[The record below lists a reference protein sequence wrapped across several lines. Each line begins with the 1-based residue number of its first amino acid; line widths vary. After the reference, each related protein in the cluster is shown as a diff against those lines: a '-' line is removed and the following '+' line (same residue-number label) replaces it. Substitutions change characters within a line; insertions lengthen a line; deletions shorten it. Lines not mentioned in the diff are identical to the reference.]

1 MDNRKKKQ
9 TLSRSGHRT
18 GTRTPGTHSV
28 RSTTKKRNTRQ
39 PGHSE
44 HISQNRRS
52 SPLTPDS
59 LRATVPL
66 PGETAPAS
74 GRLADPGT
82 FRATDSGVLISS
94 GSGTIRPA
102 GPGALRS
109 TGSEGLYSAG
119 SLPAEPYK
127 PSSSYAETLVTDAE
141 LEAFLSQAV
150 QDMIP
155 DIGSG
160 DRSAFNE
167 SVLNESALDRSALN
181 ESALNESALNESALN
196 ESALNE
202 SALNESALDQNLR
215 ERNPENNYPSPAVQ
229 SQFSASE
236 NLLKTDGSTYE
247 KSPAASSGNLHSVG
261 RPIGDNLYGDQT
273 GKSGLSPEVHIPADT
288 DFHSSADSD
297 LHLQGQAKISA
308 AGKKA
313 RNRALS
319 QIAASLSETGS
330 TRVSAGGFEPSPGRV
345 PSSTDGF
352 QPSAGR
358 GPVSPGR
365 MPSSTDDFQPSP
377 CRVPSS
383 TGRYRITGRNIE
395 STGNTAPRIRTESS
409 ILAADNIE
417 SSKKTRESLFE
428 EGREQLNRVPAST
441 TVRVSGSEDGLPENK
456 KLSGEKPDSGLT
468 VKKIFSALLTL
479 AGAAACVLIVHYF
492 HMRSVGITPEIGVFS
507 ALAGQA
513 LESDRAEQEES
524 ADESGAQDAPAGD
537 DQPSDSADPS
547 ASDVQ
552 DETDAAGSD
561 QDVSAGSPD
570 QPVPDGEEA
579 TGFDPASDPASLY
592 PASRDP
598 VSPVPSTPDQ
608 AYSDPAYSDPAYTD
622 PASQDPASYDPA
634 SLDPAYA
641 NQEADQE
648 IDPDDESD
656 WDSFEEE
663 PEDETEWNTIEEDDP
678 DWNDEDYP
686 EEDMDEEDEEYED

>member
-74 GRLADPGT
+74 GRLADEGA

-109 TGSEGLYSAG
+109 TGSEALYSAG
-119 SLPAEPYK
+119 PLPAEPYK

-167 SVLNESALDRSALN
+167 SVLNESALDR
-181 ESALNESALNESALN
+181 SALN

-358 GPVSPGR
+358 VPSSPGR
-365 MPSSTDDFQPSP
+365 N
-377 CRVPSS
+377 
-383 TGRYRITGRNIE
+383 RITGRNIE
-395 STGNTAPRIRTESS
+395 STGNTASRIRTGSS

-608 AYSDPAYSDPAYTD
+608 VYSDPAYSDPAYTD

>member
-196 ESALNE
+196 ESAL
-202 SALNESALDQNLR
+202 DQNIR
-215 ERNPENNYPSPAVQ
+215 ERNPENNYPSPALQ

-247 KSPAASSGNLHSVG
+247 KSPAAPSGNLHSVG

-345 PSSTDGF
+345 PSSTDGSR
-352 QPSAGR
+352 P
-358 GPVSPGR
+358 SPG
-365 MPSSTDDFQPSP
+365 
-377 CRVPSS
+377 RVPSS
-383 TGRYRITGRNIE
+383 TGRNRITGRNIE
-395 STGNTAPRIRTESS
+395 STGNTASQIRPGSF
-409 ILAADNIE
+409 IMAADNIE

-513 LESDRAEQEES
+513 LESDRAEQEEP

>member
-1 MDNRKKKQ
+1 M
-9 TLSRSGHRT
+9 
-18 GTRTPGTHSV
+18 
-28 RSTTKKRNTRQ
+28 
-39 PGHSE
+39 
-44 HISQNRRS
+44 
-52 SPLTPDS
+52 
-59 LRATVPL
+59 
-66 PGETAPAS
+66 
-74 GRLADPGT
+74 
-82 FRATDSGVLISS
+82 
-94 GSGTIRPA
+94 
-102 GPGALRS
+102 
-109 TGSEGLYSAG
+109 
-119 SLPAEPYK
+119 
-127 PSSSYAETLVTDAE
+127 
-141 LEAFLSQAV
+141 
-150 QDMIP
+150 
-155 DIGSG
+155 
-160 DRSAFNE
+160 
-167 SVLNESALDRSALN
+167 
-181 ESALNESALNESALN
+181 
-196 ESALNE
+196 
-202 SALNESALDQNLR
+202 
-215 ERNPENNYPSPAVQ
+215 
-229 SQFSASE
+229 
-236 NLLKTDGSTYE
+236 
-247 KSPAASSGNLHSVG
+247 G

-330 TRVSAGGFEPSPGRV
+330 TRVSAGGFEPSPGR
-345 PSSTDGF
+345 
-352 QPSAGR
+352 
-358 GPVSPGR
+358 

-383 TGRYRITGRNIE
+383 PGRNRITGRNIE
-395 STGNTAPRIRTESS
+395 STGNTVSRIRTGSS

-441 TVRVSGSEDGLPENK
+441 TVRVSGSENGLPENK

-686 EEDMDEEDEEYED
+686 EEDMDEEDEEDEEYED

>member
-74 GRLADPGT
+74 GRLADPGA

-109 TGSEGLYSAG
+109 TGSEALYSAG
-119 SLPAEPYK
+119 PLPAEPYK

-160 DRSAFNE
+160 DRSASNE
-167 SVLNESALDRSALN
+167 SVLNESALDR
-181 ESALNESALNESALN
+181 SALNESALN

-345 PSSTDGF
+345 PSSTDGSR
-352 QPSAGR
+352 P
-358 GPVSPGR
+358 SPG
-365 MPSSTDDFQPSP
+365 
-377 CRVPSS
+377 RVPSS
-383 TGRYRITGRNIE
+383 TGRNRITGRNIE
-395 STGNTAPRIRTESS
+395 STGNTASRIRTGSS

>member
-74 GRLADPGT
+74 GRLADPGA
-82 FRATDSGVLISS
+82 FCATDSGVLGSS

-109 TGSEGLYSAG
+109 TGSEALYSAG
-119 SLPAEPYK
+119 PLPAEPYK

-160 DRSAFNE
+160 DRSASNE

-196 ESALNE
+196 ESAL
-202 SALNESALDQNLR
+202 DQNIR
-215 ERNPENNYPSPAVQ
+215 ERNPENNYPSPALQ

-236 NLLKTDGSTYE
+236 NLLKTDDSTYE

-330 TRVSAGGFEPSPGRV
+330 TRVSAGGFQPSPGRV
-345 PSSTDGF
+345 PSS
-352 QPSAGR
+352 
-358 GPVSPGR
+358 PG
-365 MPSSTDDFQPSP
+365 
-377 CRVPSS
+377 
-383 TGRYRITGRNIE
+383 GNRITGRNIE
-395 STGNTAPRIRTESS
+395 STGNTASRIRTGSS

-608 AYSDPAYSDPAYTD
+608 VYSDPAYSDPAYTD

>member
-74 GRLADPGT
+74 GRLADPGA
-82 FRATDSGVLISS
+82 FCATDSGVLGSS

-119 SLPAEPYK
+119 PLPAEPYK

-160 DRSAFNE
+160 DRSASNE
-167 SVLNESALDRSALN
+167 SVLNESALDR
-181 ESALNESALNESALN
+181 SALN

-358 GPVSPGR
+358 VPSSPGR
-365 MPSSTDDFQPSP
+365 N
-377 CRVPSS
+377 
-383 TGRYRITGRNIE
+383 RITGRNIE
-395 STGNTAPRIRTESS
+395 STGNTASRIRTGSS

-513 LESDRAEQEES
+513 LESDRAEQEEP

>member
-74 GRLADPGT
+74 GRLADPGA

-109 TGSEGLYSAG
+109 TGSEALYSAG
-119 SLPAEPYK
+119 PLPAEPYK

-160 DRSAFNE
+160 DRSASNE

-196 ESALNE
+196 ESAL
-202 SALNESALDQNLR
+202 DQNIR
-215 ERNPENNYPSPAVQ
+215 ERNPENNYPSPALQ

-236 NLLKTDGSTYE
+236 NLLKTDDSTYE

-345 PSSTDGF
+345 PSSTDGSR
-352 QPSAGR
+352 P
-358 GPVSPGR
+358 SPG
-365 MPSSTDDFQPSP
+365 
-377 CRVPSS
+377 RVPSS
-383 TGRYRITGRNIE
+383 TGRNRITGRNIE
-395 STGNTAPRIRTESS
+395 STGNTAPRIRTGSS

-428 EGREQLNRVPAST
+428 EGREQLNRVPAIT
-441 TVRVSGSEDGLPENK
+441 TARVSGSEDVLPENK
-456 KLSGEKPDSGLT
+456 KMSGEKPDSGLT

>member
-74 GRLADPGT
+74 GRLADPGA

-109 TGSEGLYSAG
+109 TGSEALYSAG
-119 SLPAEPYK
+119 PLPAEPYK

-167 SVLNESALDRSALN
+167 SVLNESALDR
-181 ESALNESALNESALN
+181 SALNESALN

-358 GPVSPGR
+358 VPSSPGR
-365 MPSSTDDFQPSP
+365 N
-377 CRVPSS
+377 
-383 TGRYRITGRNIE
+383 RITGRNIE
-395 STGNTAPRIRTESS
+395 STGNTASRIRTGSS

-441 TVRVSGSEDGLPENK
+441 TVRVSGSEDGLLENK

-513 LESDRAEQEES
+513 LESDRAEQEEP

>member
-74 GRLADPGT
+74 GRLADPGA

-109 TGSEGLYSAG
+109 TGSEALYSAG
-119 SLPAEPYK
+119 PLPAEPYK

-160 DRSAFNE
+160 DRSASNE

-196 ESALNE
+196 ESAL
-202 SALNESALDQNLR
+202 DQNIR
-215 ERNPENNYPSPAVQ
+215 ERNPENNYPSPAFQ

-345 PSSTDGF
+345 PSSTDGSR
-352 QPSAGR
+352 P
-358 GPVSPGR
+358 SPG
-365 MPSSTDDFQPSP
+365 
-377 CRVPSS
+377 RVPSS
-383 TGRYRITGRNIE
+383 TGRNRITGRNIE
-395 STGNTAPRIRTESS
+395 STGNTASRIRTGSS

-513 LESDRAEQEES
+513 LESDRAEQEEP

-686 EEDMDEEDEEYED
+686 EEDMDEEDEEDEEYED

>member
-109 TGSEGLYSAG
+109 TGSEALYSAG
-119 SLPAEPYK
+119 PLPAEPYK

-181 ESALNESALNESALN
+181 ESALNESALNESAL
-196 ESALNE
+196 
-202 SALNESALDQNLR
+202 DQNIR
-215 ERNPENNYPSPAVQ
+215 ERNPENNYPSPALQ

-345 PSSTDGF
+345 PSSTDGSR
-352 QPSAGR
+352 P
-358 GPVSPGR
+358 SPG
-365 MPSSTDDFQPSP
+365 
-377 CRVPSS
+377 RVPSS
-383 TGRYRITGRNIE
+383 TGRNRITGRNIE
-395 STGNTAPRIRTESS
+395 STGNTASRIRTGSS

-441 TVRVSGSEDGLPENK
+441 TARVSGSEDVLPENK
-456 KLSGEKPDSGLT
+456 KMSGEKPDSGLT

>member
-109 TGSEGLYSAG
+109 TGSEALYSAG
-119 SLPAEPYK
+119 PLPAEPYK

-160 DRSAFNE
+160 DRSASNE
-167 SVLNESALDRSALN
+167 SVLNESALDR
-181 ESALNESALNESALN
+181 SALNESALNESALN

-236 NLLKTDGSTYE
+236 NLLKTDDSTYE

-345 PSSTDGF
+345 PSSTDGSR
-352 QPSAGR
+352 P
-358 GPVSPGR
+358 SPG
-365 MPSSTDDFQPSP
+365 
-377 CRVPSS
+377 RVPSS
-383 TGRYRITGRNIE
+383 PGRNRITGRNIE
-395 STGNTAPRIRTESS
+395 STGNTASRIRTGSS

-441 TVRVSGSEDGLPENK
+441 TARVSGSEDVLPENK
-456 KLSGEKPDSGLT
+456 KMSGEKPDSGLT

>member
-109 TGSEGLYSAG
+109 TGSEALYSAG
-119 SLPAEPYK
+119 PLPAEPYK

-181 ESALNESALNESALN
+181 ESALNESAL
-196 ESALNE
+196 
-202 SALNESALDQNLR
+202 DQNIR
-215 ERNPENNYPSPAVQ
+215 ERNPENNYPSPALQ

-236 NLLKTDGSTYE
+236 NLLKTDDSTYE

-345 PSSTDGF
+345 PSST
-352 QPSAGR
+352 GR
-358 GPVSPGR
+358 N
-365 MPSSTDDFQPSP
+365 
-377 CRVPSS
+377 
-383 TGRYRITGRNIE
+383 RITGRNIE
-395 STGNTAPRIRTESS
+395 STGNTASRIRTGSS

-456 KLSGEKPDSGLT
+456 KLSSEKPDSGLT

-513 LESDRAEQEES
+513 LESDRAEQEEP

>member
-74 GRLADPGT
+74 GRLADPAA
-82 FRATDSGVLISS
+82 FRATDSGVLSSS

-119 SLPAEPYK
+119 PLPAEPYK

-160 DRSAFNE
+160 DRSASNE

-181 ESALNESALNESALN
+181 ESALNESAL
-196 ESALNE
+196 
-202 SALNESALDQNLR
+202 DQNIR
-215 ERNPENNYPSPAVQ
+215 ERNPENNYPSPAFQ

-247 KSPAASSGNLHSVG
+247 KSPAAPSGNLHSVV

-345 PSSTDGF
+345 PSSTDDF

-358 GPVSPGR
+358 VPSSPGR
-365 MPSSTDDFQPSP
+365 N
-377 CRVPSS
+377 
-383 TGRYRITGRNIE
+383 RITGRNIE
-395 STGNTAPRIRTESS
+395 STGNTASRIRTGSS

-513 LESDRAEQEES
+513 LESDRAEQEEP

-608 AYSDPAYSDPAYTD
+608 AYSDPAYSNPAYTD

-686 EEDMDEEDEEYED
+686 EEDMDEEDEEDEEYED

>member
-74 GRLADPGT
+74 GRLADPGA

-109 TGSEGLYSAG
+109 TGSEALYSAG
-119 SLPAEPYK
+119 PLPAEPYK

-160 DRSAFNE
+160 DRSASNE
-167 SVLNESALDRSALN
+167 SVLNESALDR
-181 ESALNESALNESALN
+181 SALN

-345 PSSTDGF
+345 PSSTDGSR
-352 QPSAGR
+352 P
-358 GPVSPGR
+358 SPG
-365 MPSSTDDFQPSP
+365 
-377 CRVPSS
+377 RVPSS
-383 TGRYRITGRNIE
+383 TGRNRITGRNIE
-395 STGNTAPRIRTESS
+395 STGNTASRIRTGSS

>member
-74 GRLADPGT
+74 GRLADPGA

-94 GSGTIRPA
+94 VSGTIRPA

-119 SLPAEPYK
+119 PLPAEPYK

-160 DRSAFNE
+160 DRSASNE

-202 SALNESALDQNLR
+202 SALDQNIR

-345 PSSTDGF
+345 PSS
-352 QPSAGR
+352 
-358 GPVSPGR
+358 PGR
-365 MPSSTDDFQPSP
+365 N
-377 CRVPSS
+377 
-383 TGRYRITGRNIE
+383 RITGRNIE
-395 STGNTAPRIRTESS
+395 STGNTASRIRTGSS

-441 TVRVSGSEDGLPENK
+441 TARVSGSEDVLPENK
-456 KLSGEKPDSGLT
+456 KMSGEKPDSGLT

-513 LESDRAEQEES
+513 LESDRAEQEEP

>member
-74 GRLADPGT
+74 GRLADPGA

-119 SLPAEPYK
+119 PLPAEPYK

-160 DRSAFNE
+160 DRSASNE

-196 ESALNE
+196 ESAL
-202 SALNESALDQNLR
+202 DQNIR

-236 NLLKTDGSTYE
+236 NLLKTDDSTYE

-345 PSSTDGF
+345 PSSTDGSR
-352 QPSAGR
+352 P
-358 GPVSPGR
+358 SPG
-365 MPSSTDDFQPSP
+365 
-377 CRVPSS
+377 RVPSS
-383 TGRYRITGRNIE
+383 TGRDRITGRNIE
-395 STGNTAPRIRTESS
+395 STGNTASRIRTGSS

-428 EGREQLNRVPAST
+428 EGREQLNRVPAIT
-441 TVRVSGSEDGLPENK
+441 TARVSGSEDVLPENK
-456 KLSGEKPDSGLT
+456 KMSGEKPDSGLT

>member
-74 GRLADPGT
+74 GRLADPGA

-119 SLPAEPYK
+119 PLPAEPYK

-160 DRSAFNE
+160 DRSASNE

-196 ESALNE
+196 ESAL
-202 SALNESALDQNLR
+202 DQNIR
-215 ERNPENNYPSPAVQ
+215 ERNPENNYPSPALQ

-236 NLLKTDGSTYE
+236 NLLKTDDSTYE

-352 QPSAGR
+352 QPS
-358 GPVSPGR
+358 PG
-365 MPSSTDDFQPSP
+365 
-377 CRVPSS
+377 RVPSS
-383 TGRYRITGRNIE
+383 TGRNRITGRNIE
-395 STGNTAPRIRTESS
+395 STGNTASRIRTGSS

-441 TVRVSGSEDGLPENK
+441 TARVSGSEDVLPENK
-456 KLSGEKPDSGLT
+456 KMSGEKPDSGLT

-686 EEDMDEEDEEYED
+686 EEDMDEEDEEYEE

>member
-59 LRATVPL
+59 LRATIPL
-66 PGETAPAS
+66 PGETVPAS
-74 GRLADPGT
+74 GRLADPGA
-82 FRATDSGVLISS
+82 FCATDSWVLGSS

-119 SLPAEPYK
+119 PLPAEPYK

-160 DRSAFNE
+160 DRSASNE

-196 ESALNE
+196 ESAL
-202 SALNESALDQNLR
+202 DQNIR
-215 ERNPENNYPSPAVQ
+215 ERNPKNNYPSPALQ

-247 KSPAASSGNLHSVG
+247 KSPAAPSGNLHSVG

-358 GPVSPGR
+358 VPSSPGR
-365 MPSSTDDFQPSP
+365 N
-377 CRVPSS
+377 
-383 TGRYRITGRNIE
+383 RITGRNIE
-395 STGNTAPRIRTESS
+395 STGNTASRIRTGSS

-513 LESDRAEQEES
+513 LESDRAEQEEP

-561 QDVSAGSPD
+561 QDVSTGSPD

>member
-74 GRLADPGT
+74 GRLADPGA
-82 FRATDSGVLISS
+82 FCATDSGVLGSS

-119 SLPAEPYK
+119 PLPAEPYK

-196 ESALNE
+196 ESAL
-202 SALNESALDQNLR
+202 DQNLR
-215 ERNPENNYPSPAVQ
+215 ERTPENNYPSPAVQ

-358 GPVSPGR
+358 VPSSPGR
-365 MPSSTDDFQPSP
+365 N
-377 CRVPSS
+377 
-383 TGRYRITGRNIE
+383 RITGRNIE
-395 STGNTAPRIRTESS
+395 STGNTASRIRTGSS

-441 TVRVSGSEDGLPENK
+441 TARVSGSEDVLPENK
-456 KLSGEKPDSGLT
+456 KMSGEKPDSGLT

-513 LESDRAEQEES
+513 LESDRAEQEEP

>member
-94 GSGTIRPA
+94 GSRTIRPA

-167 SVLNESALDRSALN
+167 SVLNESALDR
-181 ESALNESALNESALN
+181 SALNESALN

-345 PSSTDGF
+345 PSST
-352 QPSAGR
+352 GR
-358 GPVSPGR
+358 N
-365 MPSSTDDFQPSP
+365 
-377 CRVPSS
+377 
-383 TGRYRITGRNIE
+383 RITGRNIE
-395 STGNTAPRIRTESS
+395 STGNTASRIRTGSS

-513 LESDRAEQEES
+513 LESDRAEQEEP

>member
-74 GRLADPGT
+74 GRLADPGA
-82 FRATDSGVLISS
+82 FCATDSGVLGSS

-109 TGSEGLYSAG
+109 TGSEALYSAG
-119 SLPAEPYK
+119 PLPAEPYK

-160 DRSAFNE
+160 DRSASNE
-167 SVLNESALDRSALN
+167 SVLNESALDRF
-181 ESALNESALNESALN
+181 ALNESALN

-202 SALNESALDQNLR
+202 SALNESALDQNIR

-345 PSSTDGF
+345 PSSTDGSR
-352 QPSAGR
+352 P
-358 GPVSPGR
+358 SPG
-365 MPSSTDDFQPSP
+365 
-377 CRVPSS
+377 RVPSS
-383 TGRYRITGRNIE
+383 TGRDRITGRNIE
-395 STGNTAPRIRTESS
+395 STGNTASRIRTGSS

-441 TVRVSGSEDGLPENK
+441 TARVSGSEDVLPENK
-456 KLSGEKPDSGLT
+456 KMSGEKPDSGLT

>member
-94 GSGTIRPA
+94 GSRTIRPA

-167 SVLNESALDRSALN
+167 SVLNESALDR
-181 ESALNESALNESALN
+181 SALN

-358 GPVSPGR
+358 V
-365 MPSSTDDFQPSP
+365 PSP
-377 CRVPSS
+377 PCRN
-383 TGRYRITGRNIE
+383 RITGRNIE
-395 STGNTAPRIRTESS
+395 STGNTASRIRTGSS

-513 LESDRAEQEES
+513 LESDRAEQEEP

>member
-74 GRLADPGT
+74 GRLADPGA
-82 FRATDSGVLISS
+82 FCATDSGVLISS

-160 DRSAFNE
+160 DRSASNE
-167 SVLNESALDRSALN
+167 SVLNESALDR
-181 ESALNESALNESALN
+181 SALN

-236 NLLKTDGSTYE
+236 NLLKTDDSTYE
-247 KSPAASSGNLHSVG
+247 KSPAASSGNLHSVV

-352 QPSAGR
+352 QPS
-358 GPVSPGR
+358 PG
-365 MPSSTDDFQPSP
+365 
-377 CRVPSS
+377 RVPSS
-383 TGRYRITGRNIE
+383 PGRNRITGRNIE
-395 STGNTAPRIRTESS
+395 STGNTASRIRTGSS

-428 EGREQLNRVPAST
+428 EGREQLNKVPAST

-686 EEDMDEEDEEYED
+686 EEDMDEEDEEDEEYED

>member
-59 LRATVPL
+59 LRATIPL

-74 GRLADPGT
+74 GRLPDPAA

-109 TGSEGLYSAG
+109 TGSEALYSAG
-119 SLPAEPYK
+119 PLPAEPYK

-160 DRSAFNE
+160 DRSASNE
-167 SVLNESALDRSALN
+167 SVLNESALDR
-181 ESALNESALNESALN
+181 
-196 ESALNE
+196 SALNE

-247 KSPAASSGNLHSVG
+247 KSPAATSGNLHSVG

-273 GKSGLSPEVHIPADT
+273 GKNGLSPEVHIPADT

-330 TRVSAGGFEPSPGRV
+330 TRVSAGGFQPSPGRV

-352 QPSAGR
+352 QPS
-358 GPVSPGR
+358 PG
-365 MPSSTDDFQPSP
+365 
-377 CRVPSS
+377 RVPSS
-383 TGRYRITGRNIE
+383 PGRNRITGRNIE
-395 STGNTAPRIRTESS
+395 STGNTASRIRTGSS

>member
-74 GRLADPGT
+74 GRLADPGA
-82 FRATDSGVLISS
+82 FCATDSWVLGSS

-109 TGSEGLYSAG
+109 TGSEALYSAG
-119 SLPAEPYK
+119 PLPAEPYK

-160 DRSAFNE
+160 DRSASNE

-196 ESALNE
+196 ESAL
-202 SALNESALDQNLR
+202 DQNIR
-215 ERNPENNYPSPAVQ
+215 ERNPENNYPSPAFQ

-345 PSSTDGF
+345 PSSTDGSR
-352 QPSAGR
+352 P
-358 GPVSPGR
+358 SPG
-365 MPSSTDDFQPSP
+365 
-377 CRVPSS
+377 RVPSS
-383 TGRYRITGRNIE
+383 TGRNRITGRNIE
-395 STGNTAPRIRTESS
+395 STGNTASRIRTGSS

-441 TVRVSGSEDGLPENK
+441 TARVSGSEDVLPENK
-456 KLSGEKPDSGLT
+456 KMSGEKPDSGLT

-513 LESDRAEQEES
+513 LESDRAEQEEP

-686 EEDMDEEDEEYED
+686 EEDMDEEDEEDEEYED

>member
-59 LRATVPL
+59 LRATIPL

-109 TGSEGLYSAG
+109 TGSEALYSAG
-119 SLPAEPYK
+119 PLPAEPYK

-181 ESALNESALNESALN
+181 ESALNESALNESAL
-196 ESALNE
+196 
-202 SALNESALDQNLR
+202 DQNIR
-215 ERNPENNYPSPAVQ
+215 ERNPENNYPSPALQ

-345 PSSTDGF
+345 PSSTDGSR
-352 QPSAGR
+352 P
-358 GPVSPGR
+358 SPG
-365 MPSSTDDFQPSP
+365 
-377 CRVPSS
+377 RVPSS
-383 TGRYRITGRNIE
+383 TGRDRITGRNIE
-395 STGNTAPRIRTESS
+395 STGNTASRIRTGSS

-456 KLSGEKPDSGLT
+456 KLSSEKPDSGLT

-552 DETDAAGSD
+552 DETDAAGSN

>member
-109 TGSEGLYSAG
+109 TGSEALYSAG
-119 SLPAEPYK
+119 PLPAEPYK

-167 SVLNESALDRSALN
+167 SVLNESALDR
-181 ESALNESALNESALN
+181 SALNESALN

-345 PSSTDGF
+345 PSSTDGSR
-352 QPSAGR
+352 P
-358 GPVSPGR
+358 SPG
-365 MPSSTDDFQPSP
+365 
-377 CRVPSS
+377 RVPSS
-383 TGRYRITGRNIE
+383 TGRNRITGRNIE
-395 STGNTAPRIRTESS
+395 STGNTASRIRPGSS

-441 TVRVSGSEDGLPENK
+441 TARVSGSEDVLPENK
-456 KLSGEKPDSGLT
+456 KMSGEKPDSGLT

>member
-119 SLPAEPYK
+119 PLPAEPYK

-160 DRSAFNE
+160 DRSASNE
-167 SVLNESALDRSALN
+167 SVLNESALDR
-181 ESALNESALNESALN
+181 SALN

-345 PSSTDGF
+345 PSSTDGSR
-352 QPSAGR
+352 P
-358 GPVSPGR
+358 SPG
-365 MPSSTDDFQPSP
+365 
-377 CRVPSS
+377 RVPSS
-383 TGRYRITGRNIE
+383 TGRDRITGRNIE
-395 STGNTAPRIRTESS
+395 STGNTASRIRTGSS

>member
-109 TGSEGLYSAG
+109 TGSEALYSAG
-119 SLPAEPYK
+119 PLPAEPYK

-160 DRSAFNE
+160 DRSASNE

-181 ESALNESALNESALN
+181 ESALNESAL
-196 ESALNE
+196 
-202 SALNESALDQNLR
+202 DQNIR

-358 GPVSPGR
+358 VPSSPGR
-365 MPSSTDDFQPSP
+365 N
-377 CRVPSS
+377 
-383 TGRYRITGRNIE
+383 RITGRNIE
-395 STGNTAPRIRTESS
+395 STGNTASRIRTGSS

-441 TVRVSGSEDGLPENK
+441 TARVSGSEDVLPENK
-456 KLSGEKPDSGLT
+456 KMSGEKPDSGLT

-513 LESDRAEQEES
+513 LESDRAEQEEP

>member
-109 TGSEGLYSAG
+109 TGSEALYSAG
-119 SLPAEPYK
+119 PLPAEPYK

-167 SVLNESALDRSALN
+167 SVLNESALDQSALN

-202 SALNESALDQNLR
+202 SALNESALDQNLL

-261 RPIGDNLYGDQT
+261 RPFGDNLYGDQT

-345 PSSTDGF
+345 PSSTDGSR
-352 QPSAGR
+352 P
-358 GPVSPGR
+358 SPG
-365 MPSSTDDFQPSP
+365 
-377 CRVPSS
+377 RVPSS
-383 TGRYRITGRNIE
+383 TGRNRITGRNIE
-395 STGNTAPRIRTESS
+395 STGNTASRIRPGSS

-441 TVRVSGSEDGLPENK
+441 TAKVSGSEDVLPENK
-456 KLSGEKPDSGLT
+456 KMSGEKPDSGLT

-513 LESDRAEQEES
+513 LESDRAEQEEP
-524 ADESGAQDAPAGD
+524 ADESGAQDAPA
-537 DQPSDSADPS
+537 
-547 ASDVQ
+547 
-552 DETDAAGSD
+552 
-561 QDVSAGSPD
+561 
-570 QPVPDGEEA
+570 
-579 TGFDPASDPASLY
+579 
-592 PASRDP
+592 
-598 VSPVPSTPDQ
+598 
-608 AYSDPAYSDPAYTD
+608 
-622 PASQDPASYDPA
+622 
-634 SLDPAYA
+634 
-641 NQEADQE
+641 
-648 IDPDDESD
+648 
-656 WDSFEEE
+656 
-663 PEDETEWNTIEEDDP
+663 
-678 DWNDEDYP
+678 
-686 EEDMDEEDEEYED
+686 

>member
-109 TGSEGLYSAG
+109 TGSEALYSAG
-119 SLPAEPYK
+119 PLPAEPYK

-181 ESALNESALNESALN
+181 ESALNESAL
-196 ESALNE
+196 
-202 SALNESALDQNLR
+202 DQNIR

-377 CRVPSS
+377 GRVPSS
-383 TGRYRITGRNIE
+383 PGRNRITGRNIE
-395 STGNTAPRIRTESS
+395 STGNTASRIRTGSS

-441 TVRVSGSEDGLPENK
+441 TVRVSGSENGLPENK

>member
-74 GRLADPGT
+74 GRLADPGA

-109 TGSEGLYSAG
+109 TGSEALYSAG
-119 SLPAEPYK
+119 PLPAEPYK

-160 DRSAFNE
+160 DRSASNE

-196 ESALNE
+196 ESAL
-202 SALNESALDQNLR
+202 DQNIR
-215 ERNPENNYPSPAVQ
+215 ERNPENNYPSPALQ

-236 NLLKTDGSTYE
+236 NLLKTDDSTYE

-345 PSSTDGF
+345 PSSTDGSR
-352 QPSAGR
+352 P
-358 GPVSPGR
+358 SPG
-365 MPSSTDDFQPSP
+365 
-377 CRVPSS
+377 RVPSS
-383 TGRYRITGRNIE
+383 TGRDRITGRNIE
-395 STGNTAPRIRTESS
+395 STGNTASRIRTGSS

-441 TVRVSGSEDGLPENK
+441 TARVSGSEDVLPENK
-456 KLSGEKPDSGLT
+456 KMSGEKPDSGLT

-552 DETDAAGSD
+552 DETDAAGSN

>member
-18 GTRTPGTHSV
+18 GTRTPGTQSV

-109 TGSEGLYSAG
+109 TGSEALYSAG
-119 SLPAEPYK
+119 PLPAEPYK

-160 DRSAFNE
+160 DRSASNE
-167 SVLNESALDRSALN
+167 SVLNESALDR
-181 ESALNESALNESALN
+181 SALNESALN

-261 RPIGDNLYGDQT
+261 RPIGHNLYEDQT

-330 TRVSAGGFEPSPGRV
+330 TRVSAGGFEPSPGRA

-352 QPSAGR
+352 QPSPGR
-358 GPVSPGR
+358 VPISPG
-365 MPSSTDDFQPSP
+365 
-377 CRVPSS
+377 RVPSS
-383 TGRYRITGRNIE
+383 TGRDRITSRNIE
-395 STGNTAPRIRTESS
+395 STGNTASRIRTGSS

-456 KLSGEKPDSGLT
+456 KMSGEKPDSGLT

-570 QPVPDGEEA
+570 QPVPDG
-579 TGFDPASDPASLY
+579 
-592 PASRDP
+592 
-598 VSPVPSTPDQ
+598 
-608 AYSDPAYSDPAYTD
+608 
-622 PASQDPASYDPA
+622 
-634 SLDPAYA
+634 
-641 NQEADQE
+641 
-648 IDPDDESD
+648 
-656 WDSFEEE
+656 
-663 PEDETEWNTIEEDDP
+663 
-678 DWNDEDYP
+678 
-686 EEDMDEEDEEYED
+686 

>member
-109 TGSEGLYSAG
+109 TGSEALYSAG
-119 SLPAEPYK
+119 PLPAEPYK

-181 ESALNESALNESALN
+181 ESALNESALNESAL
-196 ESALNE
+196 
-202 SALNESALDQNLR
+202 DQNIR

-358 GPVSPGR
+358 VPSSPGR
-365 MPSSTDDFQPSP
+365 N
-377 CRVPSS
+377 
-383 TGRYRITGRNIE
+383 RITGRNIE
-395 STGNTAPRIRTESS
+395 STGNTASRIRTGSS

-441 TVRVSGSEDGLPENK
+441 TVRVSGSENGLPENK

>member
-109 TGSEGLYSAG
+109 TGSEALYSAG
-119 SLPAEPYK
+119 PLPAEPYK

-181 ESALNESALNESALN
+181 ESALNESALNESAL
-196 ESALNE
+196 
-202 SALNESALDQNLR
+202 DQNIR

-330 TRVSAGGFEPSPGRV
+330 TRVSAGGFEPSPGR
-345 PSSTDGF
+345 
-352 QPSAGR
+352 
-358 GPVSPGR
+358 

-383 TGRYRITGRNIE
+383 PGRNRITGRNIE
-395 STGNTAPRIRTESS
+395 STGNTASRIRTGSS

-441 TVRVSGSEDGLPENK
+441 TVRVSGSENGLPENK

>member
-74 GRLADPGT
+74 GRLADPGA
-82 FRATDSGVLISS
+82 FCATDSWVLGSS

-109 TGSEGLYSAG
+109 TGSEALYSAG
-119 SLPAEPYK
+119 PLPAEPYK

-160 DRSAFNE
+160 DRSASNE

-181 ESALNESALNESALN
+181 ESALNESALNESAL
-196 ESALNE
+196 
-202 SALNESALDQNLR
+202 DQNIR
-215 ERNPENNYPSPAVQ
+215 ERNPENNYPSPAFQ

-345 PSSTDGF
+345 PSS
-352 QPSAGR
+352 
-358 GPVSPGR
+358 PGR
-365 MPSSTDDFQPSP
+365 N
-377 CRVPSS
+377 
-383 TGRYRITGRNIE
+383 RITGRNIE
-395 STGNTAPRIRTESS
+395 STGNTASRTRTGSS

-441 TVRVSGSEDGLPENK
+441 TARVSGSEDVLPENK
-456 KLSGEKPDSGLT
+456 KMSGEKPDSGLT

-513 LESDRAEQEES
+513 LESDRAEQEEP

>member
-1 MDNRKKKQ
+1 
-9 TLSRSGHRT
+9 
-18 GTRTPGTHSV
+18 
-28 RSTTKKRNTRQ
+28 
-39 PGHSE
+39 
-44 HISQNRRS
+44 
-52 SPLTPDS
+52 
-59 LRATVPL
+59 
-66 PGETAPAS
+66 
-74 GRLADPGT
+74 
-82 FRATDSGVLISS
+82 
-94 GSGTIRPA
+94 
-102 GPGALRS
+102 
-109 TGSEGLYSAG
+109 
-119 SLPAEPYK
+119 
-127 PSSSYAETLVTDAE
+127 
-141 LEAFLSQAV
+141 
-150 QDMIP
+150 MIP

-181 ESALNESALNESALN
+181 ESALNESALNESAL
-196 ESALNE
+196 
-202 SALNESALDQNLR
+202 DQNLR
-215 ERNPENNYPSPAVQ
+215 ERNPENNYPSPALQ

-236 NLLKTDGSTYE
+236 NLLKTDDSTYE
-247 KSPAASSGNLHSVG
+247 KSPTASSGNLHSVG

-330 TRVSAGGFEPSPGRV
+330 TRVSAGGFKPSPGRV
-345 PSSTDGF
+345 PSS
-352 QPSAGR
+352 
-358 GPVSPGR
+358 PGR
-365 MPSSTDDFQPSP
+365 N
-377 CRVPSS
+377 
-383 TGRYRITGRNIE
+383 RITGRNIE
-395 STGNTAPRIRTESS
+395 STGNTASRIRTGSS

-552 DETDAAGSD
+552 DETDAAGSN

>member
-59 LRATVPL
+59 LRATIPL

-74 GRLADPGT
+74 GRLADPGA

-119 SLPAEPYK
+119 PLPAEPYK

-167 SVLNESALDRSALN
+167 SVLNESALDR
-181 ESALNESALNESALN
+181 SALNESALN

-345 PSSTDGF
+345 PSSTDGSR
-352 QPSAGR
+352 P
-358 GPVSPGR
+358 SPG
-365 MPSSTDDFQPSP
+365 
-377 CRVPSS
+377 RVPSS
-383 TGRYRITGRNIE
+383 TGRNRITGRNIE
-395 STGNTAPRIRTESS
+395 STGNTASRIRTGSS

-441 TVRVSGSEDGLPENK
+441 TARVSGSEDVLPENK
-456 KLSGEKPDSGLT
+456 KMSGEKPDSGLT

>member
-109 TGSEGLYSAG
+109 TGSEALYSAG
-119 SLPAEPYK
+119 PLPAEPYK

-167 SVLNESALDRSALN
+167 SVLNESALDR
-181 ESALNESALNESALN
+181 SALNESALNESALN

-345 PSSTDGF
+345 PSSTDGSR
-352 QPSAGR
+352 P
-358 GPVSPGR
+358 SPG
-365 MPSSTDDFQPSP
+365 
-377 CRVPSS
+377 RVPSS
-383 TGRYRITGRNIE
+383 TGRNRITGRNIE
-395 STGNTAPRIRTESS
+395 STGNTASRIRTGSS

-441 TVRVSGSEDGLPENK
+441 TVRVSGSENGLPENK